1 MEAQHVSWL
10 ECMLGLEHQ
19 VVYSITL
26 LLGNVLS
33 FFHLSNITGCRALEE
48 ALGSQW

>member
-1 MEAQHVSWL
+1 MEAQHVSRL

-33 FFHLSNITGCRALEE
+33 LQLQILDLFMCKSVSADFNL
-48 ALGSQW
+48 